1 MRFTLSLISLISFA
15 LILAGCTNKQI
26 ITQTKIEYVKIP
38 NQLLEVEQIKRPII
52 KTENDIINAYL
63 DLFKNYLLLV
73 DKINAIKELNQ
84 GEAIDQESTNKN
96 NQDSK

>member
-1 MRFTLSLISLISFA
+1 MRFTLILISLAI
-15 LILAGCTNKQI
+15 LITGCTNKQI
-26 ITQTKIEYVKIP
+26 ITQTQIEYIKIP

-84 GEAIDQESTNKN
+84 GEAIEQGNTN
-96 NQDSK
+96 

>member
-1 MRFTLSLISLISFA
+1 MRFTLSLISFA

-26 ITQTKIEYVKIP
+26 ITQTQVEYIKIP

-73 DKINAIKELNQ
+73 DKINAIKALNQ
-84 GEAIDQESTNKN
+84 GEAIDQGSTN
-96 NQDSK
+96 

>member
-1 MRFTLSLISLISFA
+1 MRFILALISFA

-26 ITQTKIEYVKIP
+26 ITQTQVEYVKIP
-38 NQLLEVEQIKRPII
+38 HQLLEVEQIKRPII

-73 DKINAIKELNQ
+73 DKINAIKALNQ
-84 GEAIDQESTNKN
+84 GEAIDQGSTN
-96 NQDSK
+96 

>member
-1 MRFTLSLISLISFA
+1 MRFTLILISLAI
-15 LILAGCTNKQI
+15 LITGCTNKQI
-26 ITQTKIEYVKIP
+26 ITQTQIEYIKIP

-73 DKINAIKELNQ
+73 DKINAIRELNQ
-84 GEAIDQESTNKN
+84 GEAIDQGSTNKN
-96 NQDSK
+96 NQNSK

>member
-1 MRFTLSLISLISFA
+1 MRFTLSLISFA
-15 LILAGCTNKQI
+15 LLMAGCTNKQI
-26 ITQTKIEYVKIP
+26 ITQTQIEYIKIP

-73 DKINAIKELNQ
+73 DKINAIRELNQ
-84 GEAIDQESTNKN
+84 GEAIDQGSTNKN

>member
-1 MRFTLSLISLISFA
+1 MRFILALISFA

-26 ITQTKIEYVKIP
+26 ITQTQIEYVKIP
-38 NQLLEVEQIKRPII
+38 HQLLEVEQIKRPII
-52 KTENDIINAYL
+52 KTENDIITAYL

-84 GEAIDQESTNKN
+84 GEAIEQGNANKN
-96 NQDSK
+96 YQDSK

>member
-1 MRFTLSLISLISFA
+1 MRFILSLISLA
-15 LILAGCTNKQI
+15 ILMAGCTNKQI

-38 NQLLEVEQIKRPII
+38 NQLLEVEQIKRPIV

-63 DLFKNYLLLV
+63 DLFKEYLLLI

-84 GEAIDQESTNKN
+84 EKANE
-96 NQDSK
+96 

>member
-1 MRFTLSLISLISFA
+1 MRFTLILISLA
-15 LILAGCTNKQI
+15 ILMAGCTNKQI
-26 ITQTKIEYVKIP
+26 ITQTQVEYIKIP

-52 KTENDIINAYL
+52 KTENDIITAYL

-84 GEAIDQESTNKN
+84 GEAIDQGSTN
-96 NQDSK
+96 

>member
-1 MRFTLSLISLISFA
+1 MRFILSLISLA
-15 LILAGCTNKQI
+15 ILMTGCTNKQI

-63 DLFKNYLLLV
+63 DLFKEYLLLI
-73 DKINAIKELNQ
+73 DKINAIKELNK
-84 GEAIDQESTNKN
+84 GETIEQRNANKDYQN
-96 NQDSK
+96 SK